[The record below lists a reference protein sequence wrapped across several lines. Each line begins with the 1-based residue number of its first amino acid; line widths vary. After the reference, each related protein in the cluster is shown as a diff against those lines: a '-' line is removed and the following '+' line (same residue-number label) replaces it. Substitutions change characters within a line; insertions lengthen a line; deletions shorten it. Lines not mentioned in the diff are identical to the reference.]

1 MSGTVLRALQTGLAI
16 VMIGCAGQKEAGQE
30 SASDPGASLRGFEA
44 DFNPSSLDPAPGTP
58 ARPARPDSIAAAAGH
73 QGGTSAVPT
82 ETVQGFRVQVFSTT
96 NFDEANARKAALEE
110 AIPQE
115 RVYLDYDPPTYK
127 IRAGNFLTRYDA
139 DRFVRFLSDKGFS
152 GAWAVPQR
160 VLKNPPPLPPRATD
174 PNPPVGSPE
183 QKAP

>member
-1 MSGTVLRALQTGLAI
+1 MQRITRWPALTFLTLSI
-16 VMIGCAGQKEAGQE
+16 IGCAGQREAAQG
-30 SASDPGASLRGFEA
+30 SGADPAASLRAAEA

-58 ARPARPDSIAAAAGH
+58 ARTVRPDSAGTTNGHSGAPAAG
-73 QGGTSAVPT
+73 QT

-96 NFDEANARKAALEE
+96 NFDEATAKKAALEE

-115 RVYLDYDPPTYK
+115 RVYVEYDPPAYK

-139 DRFVRFLSDKGFS
+139 DRFVRFLSDKGFT

-160 VLKNPPPLPPRATD
+160 VLKNPPPPPPR
-174 PNPPVGSPE
+174 PPESKTP
-183 QKAP
+183 